1 MYMCSLGQQLGSESV
16 LPYLSPE
23 LRGERLLQGAN
34 FASAGVGVLND
45 TGVQF
50 VRSIPSSF
58 SY

>member
-50 VRSIPSSF
+50 VRSTPSSF